1 MILGMVKAAV
11 QFVLPLLG
19 SARGIP
25 SWMALA
31 RTAAYANTLFMTVA
45 FGALAY
51 SFYISDF
58 TVLNVANN
66 SN

>member
-1 MILGMVKAAV
+1 MIAEIGHFALIIGLVMAAV

-25 SWMALA
+25 SWMAMA
-31 RTAAYANTLFMTVA
+31 RTAAYANTLFMTIA

-51 SFYISDF
+51 
-58 TVLNVANN
+58 
-66 SN
+66 